1 MEYVEVVEPLLLSK
15 MPARKSNTR
24 LHARLAGETQCT
36 LLNRFHEADETSPK
50 HKNELLDEGLEES
63 FPASDPPAISITRI
77 VKDVEGC

>member
-15 MPARKSNTR
+15 MLP
-24 LHARLAGETQCT
+24 GETRCASS
-36 LLNRFHEADETSPK
+36 NRFHEVDETSPK

-77 VKDVEGC
+77 VKDMEGC

>member
-24 LHARLAGETQCT
+24 LHAGLASETRCA
-36 LLNRFHEADETSPK
+36 LSNRFHEADETSPK

-77 VKDVEGC
+77 VKDVQGC